1 MRFLRPS
8 CLIPVL
14 LLTACGY
21 PQNDP
26 YPAGERGTNTLYS
39 AFTER
44 PKHLDPARSY
54 SEDESVFTAQ
64 IYEAPL
70 QYHYLKRPY
79 ALIPA
84 AAEAVPHPYY
94 LDAAGERL
102 PDSAPAETIAHSVYE
117 VRIRPA
123 SATSRTRRSRSMR
136 PGSRS
141 IRRLTRKHWPA
152 SIRWLVLN
160 IRERASW
167 SPTTT
172 STRSSGWRIR
182 ACIRRSSA

>member
-26 YPAGERGTNTLYS
+26 YLAGERGTSTLYS

-70 QYHYLKRPY
+70 QYHSLKRPY

-117 VRIRPA
+117 VRIRPGIRYQPHPA
-123 SATSRTRRSRSMR
+123 FALDAAGRR
-136 PGSRS
+136 G
-141 IRRLTRKHWPA
+141 
-152 SIRWLVLN
+152 
-160 IRERASW
+160 
-167 SPTTT
+167 
-172 STRSSGWRIR
+172 
-182 ACIRRSSA
+182 